1 MPLRFIEQPPRQPG
15 LDRTIVLLH
24 GYGANEEDLLPIGEA
39 LDPRLR
45 VVSLQAP
52 LSLGG
57 SMRAWFHLAQ
67 DARGGI
73 RFEPKQVNESVQAA
87 LEAVEQV
94 AQTSPRPVLLGFS
107 QGAAMALGV
116 ALRKPE
122 LTAGVLSL
130 SGVPPPLDAAAPEA
144 GLKGFPVF
152 AAHGTLDPLLP
163 IALGR
168 ATRDALVRLG
178 LAVEWHEYEMSH
190 MVLPEEISD
199 ARAWLKGRLDGR

>member
-15 LDRTIVLLH
+15 LDRTLVLLH

-39 LDPRLR
+39 LDARLR

-57 SMRAWFHLAQ
+57 AMRAWFHLAQ

-73 RFEPKQVNESVQAA
+73 RFDPKQVNEAVDAA

-94 AQTSPRPVLLGFS
+94 AQQSPRPVLLGFS

-130 SGVPPPLDAAAPEA
+130 SGVPPPLDGLAPDVQ
-144 GLKGFPVF
+144 GLPVF

-163 IALGR
+163 IQLGR

-178 LAVEWHEYEMSH
+178 LAVEWHEYEMGH
-190 MVLPEEISD
+190 MVLPEEIRD
-199 ARAWLKGRLDGR
+199 ARAWLKERLDGH